1 MSKGSK
7 RKISVFSGICVLTI
21 LLVVTIYS
29 ITKNTPDFDKLSDEE
44 VLGYVSSGKP
54 KTLNNEQ
61 LTELGERFGK
71 IPFEKSR
78 EVMNGLDEE
87 GKSNLRNVRRLIAEA
102 VMTKTL
108 DEFFSLPPDK
118 QDEFLDKQ
126 IEQMNER
133 RQEFMQ
139 RFRTAR
145 GTEGS
150 GPISPR
156 GSTQQGERRQFF
168 EGGRVGENAGESG
181 EFHPG
186 ARRPVR
192 MRPSPEAMLQ
202 RRRDRLSESTPEER
216 AKRREYFRR
225 LMERRFAHRRG

>member
-87 GKSNLRNVRRLIAEA
+87 GKSNL
-102 VMTKTL
+102 T
-108 DEFFSLPPDK
+108 D
-118 QDEFLDKQ
+118 
-126 IEQMNER
+126 
-133 RQEFMQ
+133 
-139 RFRTAR
+139 
-145 GTEGS
+145 
-150 GPISPR
+150 
-156 GSTQQGERRQFF
+156 
-168 EGGRVGENAGESG
+168 
-181 EFHPG
+181 
-186 ARRPVR
+186 
-192 MRPSPEAMLQ
+192 
-202 RRRDRLSESTPEER
+202 
-216 AKRREYFRR
+216 
-225 LMERRFAHRRG
+225 